1 MAKEKDQ
8 GEGPALAPKALT
20 DEQRTIAQLTRERDT
35 LKAQM
40 AGTATKDVLPVKY
53 ETTNPSEASIYGEAG
68 GTLVSITKLHKGA
81 MRSGKRYGFAQTK
94 AELDALVT
102 RRNQEAG
109 A

>member
-8 GEGPALAPKALT
+8 DEGPALAPKALS

-53 ETTNPSEASIYGEAG
+53 ETTNPADATRYGEAG
-68 GTLVSITKLHKGA
+68 GTLVSITKLHKGS

-102 RRNQEAG
+102 KRNEEVG